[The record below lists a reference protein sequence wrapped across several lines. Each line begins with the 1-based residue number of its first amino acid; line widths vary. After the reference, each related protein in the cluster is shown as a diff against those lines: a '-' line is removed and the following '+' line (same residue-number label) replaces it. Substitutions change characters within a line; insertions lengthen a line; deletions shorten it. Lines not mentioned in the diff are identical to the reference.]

1 MRAGNRGEMRLRIAN
16 GANPMLESAADGGI
30 QRGERRADSSS
41 LLGFL
46 QQAILHDFTRQKHA
60 CFEGCVVKTR
70 SNHFQR
76 FCFFF
81 FAALAVDDCV
91 ERAHR
96 SAFPPDS
103 SFPSSLPC
111 LLQQT
116 ITQYN
121 AIYTSK

>member
-16 GANPMLESAADGGI
+16 RADSMLESAADGGI
-30 QRGERRADSSS
+30 QRCERCADSSS

-46 QQAILHDFTRQKHA
+46 QQAILDDFTRQNHTN
-60 CFEGCVVKTR
+60 FEGCVVKTR
-70 SNHFQR
+70 SNHFQS

-96 SAFPPDS
+96 SAFPPPS

-121 AIYTSK
+121 VIYTSK